1 MAPRCAANRLN
12 FKQLILGT
20 PLGRLAQFAR
30 DSATLI
36 HALITRP
43 ERVGTELNDRL
54 ATYLITRLPCARFVD
69 VGAHIGSVVAM
80 VRHHSRAKVIA
91 VEAMP
96 DKAAALRRKFPDV
109 VVHGCAVGE
118 KTGEVSFFVMPKL
131 TGTSSLVRNQGSV
144 EISVPLRRLDELVS
158 EPVDMMKIDVE
169 GAELGVLRGAEHLIA
184 NSRPVIMF
192 ESGPG
197 EQMYSQSALWEWLSE
212 RRYEILTPD
221 RMAHTGPAL
230 SCEGFS
236 ESHFYPRRTTNYFA
250 VPAER
255 RAQVRA
261 MARQLLRL
269 GEG

>member
-1 MAPRCAANRLN
+1 MRAGERLN
-12 FKQLILGT
+12 FKQVILGT
-20 PLGRLAQFAR
+20 PLGRVAQFVR
-30 DSATLI
+30 DSTALM

-43 ERVGTELNDRL
+43 ESVGTELNDRL
-54 ATYLITRLPCARFVD
+54 ATYLITRLPCSRFVD
-69 VGAHIGSVVAM
+69 VGAHIGSVVAA
-80 VRHHSRAKVIA
+80 VQHHSRAEVIA
-91 VEAMP
+91 LEAMP

-109 VVHGCAVGE
+109 VVHACAVGE
-118 KTGEVSFFVMPKL
+118 TTGDVSFFVVPEL
-131 TGTSSLVRNQGSV
+131 TGTSSLIRNQGSV
-144 EISVPLRRLDELVS
+144 QISVPLRRLDELVK
-158 EPVDMMKIDVE
+158 EPVDMLKIDVE

-212 RRYEILTPD
+212 RRYEIFTPD
-221 RMAHTGPAL
+221 RLAHAGPAL

-255 RAQVRA
+255 RIQVRT
-261 MARQLLRL
+261 MARQLLRID
-269 GEG
+269 EA

>member
-1 MAPRCAANRLN
+1 MGLN
-12 FKQLILGT
+12 FKQMILGT
-20 PLGRLAQFAR
+20 PLGRVAQLAR
-30 DSATLI
+30 DSTALI
-36 HALITRP
+36 HALISRP
-43 ERVGTELNDRL
+43 ESVGTELNDRL
-54 ATYLITRLPCARFVD
+54 ATFLVTRLPCSRFVD
-69 VGAHIGSVVAM
+69 VGAHIGSVVAS
-80 VRHHSRAKVIA
+80 VQHHSRAEVIA

-118 KTGEVSFFVMPKL
+118 KTGEVSFFVMPEL
-131 TGTSSLVRNQGSV
+131 TGTSSLVRNQGSI
-144 EISVPLRRLDELVS
+144 EITVPLRRLDELVR
-158 EPVDMMKIDVE
+158 EPVDMLKIDVE

-184 NSRPVIMF
+184 SSRPVIMF

-212 RRYEILTPD
+212 RRYEIFTPD

-250 VPAER
+250 VPEER
-255 RAQVRA
+255 RTQVRTI
-261 MARQLLRL
+261 ARQVLRI
-269 GEG
+269 GDA